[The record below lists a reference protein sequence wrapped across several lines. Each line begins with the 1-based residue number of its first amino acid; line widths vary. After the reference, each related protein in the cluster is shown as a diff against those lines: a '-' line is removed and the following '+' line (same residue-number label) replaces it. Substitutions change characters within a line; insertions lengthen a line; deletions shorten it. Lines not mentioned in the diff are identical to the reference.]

1 MQANRTP
8 SLKLKPNVPTIAV
21 LGYILRLL
29 FPIETPMKRIFLF
42 VLTNIAVLALLS
54 IVLFIVENVFGVHL
68 MQGGTGGLLA
78 FAAVFGFG
86 GSLISLAL
94 SKWTAKRMMGVRVI
108 ESPQSELER
117 WLVGA
122 VKRLSEQAHLGMPEV
137 GIFDAE
143 EMNAFATGARRNAA
157 LVAVSSGLLRNM
169 SRTQVE
175 AVLGHEITHVANG
188 DMVTLALLQGVLN
201 TFVIFLARIIGGI
214 VDRAILR
221 NDRSSGI
228 GYFLTTMLAQF
239 VLGILASVIV
249 CWYSRRRE
257 FRADRGG
264 ADLTGTGNMIDAL
277 QMLKRSQGEPMPQ
290 QLQAFGINTGRS
302 DGIMRLFM
310 SHPPLDERIAALKT

>member
-1 MQANRTP
+1 
-8 SLKLKPNVPTIAV
+8 
-21 LGYILRLL
+21 
-29 FPIETPMKRIFLF
+29 MKRIFLF
-42 VLTNIAVLALLS
+42 IVTNIAVLALLS
-54 IVLFIVENVFGVHL
+54 LVLFIVENVFGVHL
-68 MQGGTGGLLA
+68 LQGGTGGLLV

-86 GSLISLAL
+86 GSLISLAI

-108 ESPQSELER
+108 DSPQSELER
-117 WLVGA
+117 WLVGTI
-122 VKRLSEQAHLGMPEV
+122 KRLADQAHIGMPEV

-221 NDRSSGI
+221 NDRQGSGI
-228 GYFLTTMLAQF
+228 GFFLTTMLAQF

-264 ADLTGTGNMIDAL
+264 ADLAGAGNMIDAL

-290 QLQAFGINTGRS
+290 QLQAFGINTGS
-302 DGIMRLFM
+302 TGGIMGLFM
-310 SHPPLDERIAALKT
+310 THPPLDARIAALKT

>member
-1 MQANRTP
+1 
-8 SLKLKPNVPTIAV
+8 LKLSLNVPTIA
-21 LGYILRLL
+21 LPGYHIAALSSDQKA
-29 FPIETPMKRIFLF
+29 MKRIFLF
-42 VLTNIAVLALLS
+42 VVTNLAVLALLS
-54 IVLFIVENVFGVHL
+54 VVLFIIQNVFGVHL
-68 MQGGTGGLLA
+68 MQGGNGGLLV
-78 FAAVFGFG
+78 FAAIFGFG

-108 ESPQSELER
+108 ENPQSELER

-122 VKRLSEQAHLGMPEV
+122 IKRLADQARIGMPEV
-137 GIFDAE
+137 GIFDSQ

-157 LVAVSSGLLRNM
+157 LVAVSSGLLRSM
-169 SRTQVE
+169 SRTQAE

-221 NDRSSGI
+221 SDRQDSGI
-228 GYFLTTMLAQF
+228 GFFLTTMVAQF

-264 ADLTGTGNMIDAL
+264 ADLAGTGNMIDAL
-277 QMLKRSQGEPMPQ
+277 QVLKRSEGEPMPQ

-302 DGIMRLFM
+302 DGILRLFM
-310 SHPPLDERIAALKT
+310 SHPPLDERIAALKNLGMT